1 VDALFKRLDEAM
13 AKKTRGPA
21 TISTELITVMDTL
34 GNNFKIE
41 YGDPEAEIAAAMA
54 LQANAAGLI
63 QAAPPAATSAALGP
77 ASAGPPQ
84 AATPLLSELSKTYL
98 RLKEERSGLAQGT
111 ITEYATAHQEL
122 VFILEDRPVAD
133 PRNEDAE
140 SLYDALL
147 RLPKNR
153 KAYPKYTGRTAAAL
167 LLDDIPTAERREA
180 GSANKIFDLQ
190 AFLGV
195 DKRVVGTSRGK
206 AVRTTVPDR
215 SLPCPTERLAE
226 AGTEP
231 SVGSRGDSYDNALAE
246 TINGL
251 YKAELIHRRSPWKS
265 RESVELATLEWVAW
279 YNHERLMQPLG
290 YIPPAEAE
298 ANYYRQLASQA
309 AKAA

>member
-1 VDALFKRLDEAM
+1 M

-180 GSANKIFDLQ
+180 GSANKIFDRVKTLL
-190 AFLGV
+190 AFAVKQGYMWSGSCAGWACRA
-195 DKRVVGTSRGK
+195 RVVARQF
-206 AVRTTVPDR
+206 APR
-215 SLPCPTERLAE
+215 CPTGRCPA
-226 AGTEP
+226 
-231 SVGSRGDSYDNALAE
+231 
-246 TINGL
+246 
-251 YKAELIHRRSPWKS
+251 RRSAWPRQVQNLPLAAAATATITPWPRPS
-265 RESVELATLEWVAW
+265 T
-279 YNHERLMQPLG
+279 
-290 YIPPAEAE
+290 
-298 ANYYRQLASQA
+298 ASTRPS
-309 AKAA
+309 